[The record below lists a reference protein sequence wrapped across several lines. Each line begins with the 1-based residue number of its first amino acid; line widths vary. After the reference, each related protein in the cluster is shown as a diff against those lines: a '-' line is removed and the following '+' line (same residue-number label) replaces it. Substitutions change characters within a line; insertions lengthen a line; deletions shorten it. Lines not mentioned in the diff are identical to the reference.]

1 MHFHWD
7 LEKLLD
13 LEHSDRRRWVIEIQR
28 MLNP

>member
-1 MHFHWD
+1 

-13 LEHSDRRRWVIEIQR
+13 LEHTDRRRWVVEIQR